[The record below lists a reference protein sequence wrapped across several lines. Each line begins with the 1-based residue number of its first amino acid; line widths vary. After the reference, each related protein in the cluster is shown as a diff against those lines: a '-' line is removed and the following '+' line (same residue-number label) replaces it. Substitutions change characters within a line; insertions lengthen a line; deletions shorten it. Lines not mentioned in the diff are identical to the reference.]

1 MRMSPAS
8 RNCFSSQSSSRPQRA
23 NRKRPRRPAPSLS
36 TQLMAAAASPWGR
49 GEGKMQGRR
58 TRVWVWGGI
67 VWARGK
73 HMVWEEQ
80 ESGEQ
85 SRYRDNKKQ
94 REGAPS

>member
-1 MRMSPAS
+1 
-8 RNCFSSQSSSRPQRA
+8 
-23 NRKRPRRPAPSLS
+23 
-36 TQLMAAAASPWGR
+36 
-49 GEGKMQGRR
+49 MQGRR